1 MFYLVLFKQT
11 IFVYDQV
18 YRPEQKTWKAA
29 SGECGRNGLEYDEM
43 VLKDIDE
50 LLDKEFWIGLAIYVI
65 TTPWIE
71 ILGT

>member
-11 IFVYDQV
+11 FFVYDQV

-29 SGECGRNGLEYDEM
+29 SAECGRNGLEFDEM

-50 LLDKEFWIGLAIYVI
+50 LLDEEFWIGLAIYVI